1 MSFLRK
7 HVKLSRKERSP
18 LRAFFGGTMRTIEW
32 NANHNSVMLIDQRSL
47 PGRFAYLE
55 CRTAE
60 DLIDA
65 VREMAIRGAPA
76 LGVAGAFGMALKAL
90 EIPKNRDWLEHL
102 DSFSKVLVA
111 ARPTAVNLGWGVKR
125 VMEVAINH
133 TGDPDNAASLVLQE
147 ALLVAEEDVKINQL
161 LAKNGA
167 TLINDGD
174 VIIHHCNTGAL
185 AGVDWGT
192 ALGAIRFAHESG
204 KRVKVLIDETRPR
217 LQGSRLT
224 AWECEQYSIPYEI
237 ITDNAA
243 GFFLQRGEVNAVF
256 FGADRV
262 AVNGDVVN
270 KIGTYMLSLA
280 ANANRVPVYC
290 VFPVS
295 TVDRETKIGAVIKIE
310 ERNPSEVLGLSF
322 EGERVSPETA
332 KARNPA
338 FDMTPHEL
346 ITAWVT
352 ENGVI
357 HPPFRSNFE
366 HSVYNLKQEGE

>member
-1 MSFLRK
+1 VLAVAK
-7 HVKLSRKERSP
+7 
-18 LRAFFGGTMRTIEW
+18 
-32 NANHNSVMLIDQRSL
+32 NHRDD
-47 PGRFAYLE
+47 PGIA
-55 CRTAE
+55 
-60 DLIDA
+60 
-65 VREMAIRGAPA
+65 
-76 LGVAGAFGMALKAL
+76 
-90 EIPKNRDWLEHL
+90 
-102 DSFSKVLVA
+102 S
-111 ARPTAVNLGWGVKR
+111 
-125 VMEVAINH
+125 
-133 TGDPDNAASLVLQE
+133 SLVLQE
-147 ALLVAEEDVKINQL
+147 ALLMAEEDVQINRL

-204 KRVKVLIDETRPR
+204 KQVKVLIDETRPR

-224 AWECEQYSIPYEI
+224 AWECEQYGIPYEI

-262 AVNGDVVN
+262 AANGDVVN

-280 ANANRVPVYC
+280 ASVNKVPVYC

-295 TVDRETKIGAVIKIE
+295 TVDLDKKTGQEIEIE
-310 ERNPSEVLGLSF
+310 ERGPVEVLGLSF
-322 EGERVSPETA
+322 EGERVVPDNA

-338 FDMTPHEL
+338 FDLTPHDL

-352 ENGVI
+352 ENGVVS
-357 HPPFRSNFE
+357 PPFGGNFK
-366 HSVYNLKQEGE
+366 HSVYNLNQEGE

>member
-1 MSFLRK
+1 
-7 HVKLSRKERSP
+7 
-18 LRAFFGGTMRTIEW
+18 MRTIEW
-32 NANHNSVMLIDQRSL
+32 NTNHNSIILIDQRAL
-47 PGRFAYLE
+47 PGRLAYLE

-60 DLIDA
+60 ELIDA
-65 VREMAIRGAPA
+65 ICNMAIRGAPA
-76 LGVAGAFGMALKAL
+76 LGVAGAFGIALKAIAL
-90 EIPKNRDWLEHL
+90 KKNQDWFQQLVN
-102 DSFSKVLVA
+102 FSELLIS

-125 VMEVAINH
+125 VLAVAKIH
-133 TGDPDNAASLVLQE
+133 RGDPGIASSLVLQE
-147 ALLVAEEDVKINQL
+147 ALLMAEEDVQINRL

-167 TLINDGD
+167 TLIKDGD

-204 KRVKVLIDETRPR
+204 KQVKVLIDETRPR

-224 AWECEQYSIPYEI
+224 AWECEQYGIPYEI

-243 GFFLQRGEVNAVF
+243 GYFLQRGEVNAVF

-262 AVNGDVVN
+262 AANGDVVN

-280 ANANRVPVYC
+280 ASVNKVPVYC

-295 TVDRETKIGAVIKIE
+295 TVDLDKKTGQEIEIE
-310 ERNPSEVLGLSF
+310 ERGPVEVLGLSF
-322 EGERVSPETA
+322 EGERVVPDNA

-338 FDMTPHEL
+338 FDMTPHNL

-352 ENGVI
+352 ENGVVS
-357 HPPFRSNFE
+357 PPFGGNFI
-366 HSVYNLKQEGE
+366 HSVYNLNQEGE